1 MGCGPSSAANKANE
15 NGATPLYI
23 ACDKGHVDAARLLLD
38 KGAEVDRADEDGRTP
53 LFVACFK
60 GHVGAARLLL
70 DKGADVNRAVK
81 NWTPLY
87 VACLAGHVDVAQ
99 LLLERSTEVDRADE
113 DGRTPLYI
121 ACEHGDVDAARLLLD
136 NGADVGRAQKYGQTP
151 LDIAKSQ
158 GHSSIVALLHE
169 QDEQF
174 CLPLHVAAGT
184 GDVDAMTQLLDGGAA
199 VDQTRVDGEMQL
211 FIACQNGHV
220 DAVRLLLDNG
230 AEVDRAFIAP
240 YASASSYAPYATPL
254 FIACQK
260 GHVEVARLLL
270 QHGAVF
276 AHDSSALCVGDRVEA
291 RYRGGSYYSGN
302 ISRYCGEGRYD
313 IAYDSDDGPWERG
326 DGEGVEARLIRRLPL
341 SALDIAK
348 EHGHFAV
355 VALLKE
361 HQAAAATSGCATS

>member
-1 MGCGPSSAANKANE
+1 M
-15 NGATPLYI
+15 
-23 ACDKGHVDAARLLLD
+23 
-38 KGAEVDRADEDGRTP
+38 
-53 LFVACFK
+53 
-60 GHVGAARLLL
+60 
-70 DKGADVNRAVK
+70 
-81 NWTPLY
+81 
-87 VACLAGHVDVAQ
+87 
-99 LLLERSTEVDRADE
+99 
-113 DGRTPLYI
+113 
-121 ACEHGDVDAARLLLD
+121 
-136 NGADVGRAQKYGQTP
+136 
-151 LDIAKSQ
+151 
-158 GHSSIVALLHE
+158 E
-169 QDEQF
+169 QDEQLG
-174 CLPLHVAAGT
+174 LPLHVAART

-199 VDQTRVDGEMQL
+199 VDQTRVDGEMPLHIACGNGHVDAARLLLDKGAEVDRANQNGTTPLYVACQQGHVDLARLLLDKGADVDQSRNGVTLL
-211 FIACQNGHV
+211 FLACQNGHVDVAKLLLERSAEVDGVIGDGTTPLHVACQNGHV
-220 DAVRLLLDNG
+220 DAMRLLLDNG

-240 YASASSYAPYATPL
+240 HASASSYAPYATPL

-260 GHVEVARLLL
+260 GHVDAARLLL
-270 QHGAVF
+270 QRGAVF
-276 AHDSSALCVGDRVEA
+276 AHDSSALGVGDRVEA

>member
-1 MGCGPSSAANKANE
+1 M
-15 NGATPLYI
+15 
-23 ACDKGHVDAARLLLD
+23 
-38 KGAEVDRADEDGRTP
+38 
-53 LFVACFK
+53 
-60 GHVGAARLLL
+60 
-70 DKGADVNRAVK
+70 
-81 NWTPLY
+81 
-87 VACLAGHVDVAQ
+87 
-99 LLLERSTEVDRADE
+99 
-113 DGRTPLYI
+113 
-121 ACEHGDVDAARLLLD
+121 
-136 NGADVGRAQKYGQTP
+136 
-151 LDIAKSQ
+151 
-158 GHSSIVALLHE
+158 E
-169 QDEQF
+169 QDEQLG
-174 CLPLHVAAGT
+174 LPLHVAART

-199 VDQTRVDGEMQL
+199 VDQTMVDGATPL
-211 FIACQNGHV
+211 YVACQNGHV
-220 DAVRLLLDNG
+220 DAARLLLDKGADVDQSRNGMTLLFLACQNGHVDVAQLLLERSAEVDRAQENGTTPLFVACQLGHVDVVRLLLEKG
-230 AEVDRAFIAP
+230 AEVDREFIAP

-254 FIACQK
+254 FIACRN
-260 GHVEVARLLL
+260 GHVDAARLLL

-302 ISRYCGEGRYD
+302 ISRYCGEGKYD